1 MSNYDFYEDTTK
13 PAKLTQEEQNAIAQL
28 AELGWRPSYTEDNVS
43 FWFKHQDGNLCTVK
57 AESFQQAMKK
67 LHTDITHK
75 KPEPPKLEE
84 KPSGAIRHD
93 AGKPDYTHIHPAAW
107 DEMLVLVGI
116 DAGMVRVMS
125 GNMDQ
130 WFYHDATSLYINA
143 EHVRLAVPVLDWGYK
158 TKYAFMN
165 YAKGMAASR
174 VMKSFRRHCIAI
186 IEEGINALDEESGLP
201 HLGHMAA
208 NYLFAATYMLTKP
221 AGFIDDR
228 VPLEN
233 E

>member
-1 MSNYDFYEDTTK
+1 MSNYDFYEDTVK

-28 AELGWRPSYTEDNVS
+28 AELGWRHSYTEDNGL
-43 FWFKHQDGNLCTVK
+43 FWFRCPDGNLRMVK
-57 AESFQQAMKK
+57 AESFQQAMEK
-67 LHTDITHK
+67 LYADITYK

-93 AGKPDYTHIHPAAW
+93 DGKPDYTHIHPAVWSKMMVTA
-107 DEMLVLVGI
+107 GI
-116 DAGMVRVMS
+116 YTGQALVMS
-125 GNMDQ
+125 DDMDR
-130 WFYHDATSLYINA
+130 WFYNDAVGLYVGV

-174 VMKSFRRHCIAI
+174 VMKSFRRHCMAI
-186 IEEGINALDEESGLP
+186 IEEGMGAVDAESGML
-201 HLGHMAA
+201 HLGHMAS
-208 NYLFAATYMLTKP
+208 NYIFAATYMLTKP